1 MMAQAGSVAGA
12 RSIGY
17 RCLVE
22 KSLLA
27 VKPVPA
33 AADNLP
39 QHLPQHG
46 LLFPSLRRVY
56 LSGEALAYALL
67 RVGYGVIIFTHGL
80 PKALGS
86 SHGSMANPMA
96 GSINMI
102 DKVMGLP
109 FAPQL
114 AVLVLLLET
123 IGAALLALGLL
134 TRPVALLMTLEMI
147 AISYAMG
154 PTWPWIDRGIEYPV
168 LLGLVAFYLMLRG
181 GGRYALDRR
190 LRREI

>member
-1 MMAQAGSVAGA
+1 M
-12 RSIGY
+12 
-17 RCLVE
+17 E

-27 VKPVPA
+27 IKPAPA

-80 PKALGS
+80 PKALGT

-123 IGAALLALGLL
+123 IGAVLLALGLL

-168 LLGLVAFYLMLRG
+168 LLGLVAFYLTLRG